1 MPLVKNNR
9 TWRFKLRTILLAV
22 SLAVLV
28 IPLGGVYIF
37 RFYEGEL
44 VKQTEVELIAQAA
57 LIAAVYK
64 REVETRD
71 EARRSCRVI
80 MAIKLRCRR
89 RGMITFSR

>member
-1 MPLVKNNR
+1 M
-9 TWRFKLRTILLAV
+9 
-22 SLAVLV
+22 LV

-64 REVETRD
+64 REVETLMKPDGPSGDYGNKVAVPPTRD
-71 EARRSCRVI
+71 DYFQPVKPQLSFVRLSY
-80 MAIKLRCRR
+80 
-89 RGMITFSR
+89 

>member
-64 REVETRD
+64 REVESLMKPD
-71 EARRSCRVI
+71 GSSVI